1 MCTDETGF
9 GWVVAT
15 PTQHAYHWYMTQNPL
30 AYNTGRDL
38 EIDTCDRLRL
48 ARLKAGIEQEEMAEI
63 LGVSSSTISNWECGR
78 TAPKAAFVAAW
89 ARVTGFNTA
98 SLVGDADRHLLAGT
112 PKREKLLAC
121 ENADQQH
128 ILLPRMDSNHQP
140 CDWTGTAKYTLISAF
155 KAAQTSSDRLSCLDK
170 WYKTGLNHQ
179 PTPQV
184 VCWTAPQTWNTV
196 DLAGQS

>member
-1 MCTDETGF
+1 
-9 GWVVAT
+9 
-15 PTQHAYHWYMTQNPL
+15 MTQNPL

-140 CDWTGTAKYTLISAF
+140 CD
-155 KAAQTSSDRLSCLDK
+155 
-170 WYKTGLNHQ
+170 
-179 PTPQV
+179 
-184 VCWTAPQTWNTV
+184 
-196 DLAGQS
+196 